1 MTHVASETTIDAG
14 DTVTLTATAVDP
26 EGQPMTFSRTSDIG
40 GTFTNGT
47 ALVATWVSPTGNTE
61 SVVATLTF
69 TASDG
74 VRSRSATAT
83 VIVRAP
89 SSFPLALPAVADKS
103 TATGVVVNE
112 LLPEATEGLTP
123 YIYSATGLPNGVGFR
138 NRRARGI
145 PVLPGTYPVSYVVTD
160 SNQDMVE
167 RTFDWVIT
175 GAAIPQPTGRNLRID
190 WGSGFY
196 ANPHSNVTSRIVSGI
211 TCERGKNTG
220 SAILGRSQ
228 AGRLS
233 CNLQN
238 ADGLYD
244 QENPDS
250 PLAGLIRPGI
260 QVQLRDGVTPIW
272 TGVLDSIPRAS
283 SRTGSTGPN

>member
-1 MTHVASETTIDAG
+1 M
-14 DTVTLTATAVDP
+14 
-26 EGQPMTFSRTSDIG
+26 
-40 GTFTNGT
+40 
-47 ALVATWVSPTGNTE
+47 ATWESPTGNTE

-196 ANPHSNVTSRIVSGI
+196 ANPNSNVTSRIVSGI

-244 QENPDS
+244 QENPNS

-272 TGVLDSIPRAS
+272 TGVLDSIPTRFSAEWAAPGRTDGPRRPIDGHRPSSEWWKPHGGIDRAS
-283 SRTGSTGPN
+283 VHRAMRQGRRAIRVTPADAG